1 MDNYAKSQQ
10 QKKYQEDDI
19 PALRDFPI
27 SEANQMFFL
36 EAKKLYTKNW
46 IVCRLTPSIY
56 YKFLT

>member
-1 MDNYAKSQQ
+1 MMSTSPLIPIHTVMDNYAKNQQ

-36 EAKKLYTKNW
+36 EAKKLYTKN
-46 IVCRLTPSIY
+46 
-56 YKFLT
+56 